1 MKHFRDEWI
10 DEWCQENGW
19 TDLFV
24 ERCCNYWAFPPSS
37 VMPLPIPDKTLRAIK
52 NAKGMSDDEKSWTFA
67 AIAISC
73 LASIFSFIL
82 KNPLPM
88 TCAFGCVA
96 FIVGQLEIEEF

>member
-1 MKHFRDEWI
+1 MKRFRDEWI

-37 VMPLPIPDKTLRAIK
+37 VMPLPIPNDTLRAIK
-52 NAKGMSDDEKSWTFA
+52 NAKGMSDDEKTWTFV
-67 AIAISC
+67 AISISC

-82 KNPLPM
+82 KNPLPI

>member
-1 MKHFRDEWI
+1 MKRFRDEWI

-52 NAKGMSDDEKSWTFA
+52 NAKGMTDEERRWTFA
-67 AIAISC
+67 AIAISF
-73 LASIFSFIL
+73 LASIFCFIFR
-82 KNPLPM
+82 NPLPI
-88 TCAFGCVA
+88 TLAFGVVA